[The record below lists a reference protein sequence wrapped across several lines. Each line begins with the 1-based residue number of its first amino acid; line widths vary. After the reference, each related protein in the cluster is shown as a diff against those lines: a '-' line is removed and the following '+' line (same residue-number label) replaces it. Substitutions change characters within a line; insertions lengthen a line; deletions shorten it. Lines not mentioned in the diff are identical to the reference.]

1 MVELGLRPPFSADDT
16 EALGT
21 PDDEVTTT
29 VNVRRYVA
37 LKKES
42 LERHRTQIERDGPFS
57 KLPAGFHGRDNV
69 QRVFSTGLVEGR
81 PNPRHPCRTAGKAAS
96 ISSRP
101 AARGAPMP
109 VDPVS
114 LEVFKN
120 MFESVAEEMGVAL
133 QRTSYSPNI
142 KERRDFSCAVFDPE
156 GNMVAQAA
164 HVPVHLG
171 AMPASVRAAL
181 EVFPNAL
188 RPGDIVILNDPYLGG
203 THLPDITMVAP
214 VYAGEKGQE
223 RLAAFVS
230 ARGHHADVGGMT
242 PGSLPLS
249 TELYQEG
256 TIIPPIKLARGG
268 RLNHDVIQLICRNSR
283 TPDERKGDLAAQTA
297 SIRVGEQRMRE
308 LFERYGV
315 ADTAEHMAALLDY
328 SERVTRRTIQ
338 DIPDGVYSV
347 LDYMDDDGLTQEP
360 VPIAVTITVSSD
372 EMEIDFTGTSPQRPG
387 CINAPEAVTVSACLY
402 VVRCLLQE
410 QAPANQGCLRPL
422 RIHAPEGTLVNPRPQ
437 RGVAG
442 GNVETSQR
450 ITDVLFGALAQALPE
465 VIPAASQGTMN
476 NMIIGGH
483 DPVRDKPYVYYE
495 TIAGGMGARP
505 DKDGISGI
513 QTHMTNTMNTPIE
526 AMEFA
531 FPLRLRRY
539 ALRRGSGGDGQ
550 YRGGDGVVREVEF
563 LAPAR
568 VTLMSERRRRPPPG
582 YHGGHHGEPGENVLL
597 RGGFEEIQLAGKEL
611 IDVEAGDVLSV
622 RTPGA
627 GGWGAPDSR
636 LHGNDEGGH
645 QH

>member
-1 MVELGLRPPFSADDT
+1 
-16 EALGT
+16 
-21 PDDEVTTT
+21 
-29 VNVRRYVA
+29 
-37 LKKES
+37 
-42 LERHRTQIERDGPFS
+42 
-57 KLPAGFHGRDNV
+57 
-69 QRVFSTGLVEGR
+69 
-81 PNPRHPCRTAGKAAS
+81 
-96 ISSRP
+96 
-101 AARGAPMP
+101 MP
-109 VDPVS
+109 VDAIS

-120 MFESVAEEMGVAL
+120 LFESVAEEMGVAL
-133 QRTSYSPNI
+133 QRTAYSPNI
-142 KERRDFSCAVFDPE
+142 KERRDFSCAVFDPA
-156 GNMVAQAA
+156 GNMIAQAA

-214 VYAGEKGQE
+214 VYAEAAPIGADTAPPDTNGAAGG
-223 RLAAFVS
+223 RRPLAGFVA

-268 RLNHDVIQLICRNSR
+268 RVNQDVVQLICRNSR

-297 SIRVGEQRMRE
+297 AIRVGEQRMRE
-308 LFERYGV
+308 VVERYGP
-315 ADTAEHMAALLDY
+315 ASAQEHMAALLDY
-328 SERVTRRTIQ
+328 SERVTRQTIRE
-338 DIPDGVYSV
+338 IPDGEYHL

-360 VPIAVTITVSSD
+360 VPIAVTITVNGD
-372 EMEIDFTGTSPQRPG
+372 EMGIDFTGTSPQRPG

-402 VVRCLLQE
+402 VVRCLLRE
-410 QAPANQGCLRPL
+410 PAPANQGCLRPL
-422 RIHAPEGTLVNPRPQ
+422 TIHAPQGSLVNPLPH
-437 RGVAG
+437 RGVAA

-465 VIPAASQGTMN
+465 VVPAASQGTMN

-531 FPLRLRRY
+531 FPLRLRKY
-539 ALRRGSGGDGQ
+539 ALRRGSGGDGK

-568 VTLMSERRRRPPPG
+568 VTLMSERRKLAPPG
-582 YHGGHHGEPGENVLL
+582 YHGGHHGHPGENRLL
-597 RGGFEEIQLAGKEL
+597 RGGVEEVQLSGKEVV
-611 IDVEAGDVLSV
+611 DVQAGDVISV
-622 RTPGA
+622 HTPGA
-627 GGWGAPDSR
+627 GGWGAPE
-636 LHGNDEGGH
+636 GN
-645 QH
+645 